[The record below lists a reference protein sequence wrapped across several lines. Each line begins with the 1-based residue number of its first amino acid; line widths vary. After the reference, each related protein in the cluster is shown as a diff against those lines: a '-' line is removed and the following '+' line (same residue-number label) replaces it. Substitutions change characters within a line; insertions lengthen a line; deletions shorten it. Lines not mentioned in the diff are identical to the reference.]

1 MDKLS
6 HIAQEALAAFPEI
19 REVRLFGSL
28 ARGDETGLSDIDLL
42 VITEREEP
50 NPIERVR
57 PYFFFFSQ
65 RLPLAM
71 DVLAIRPSEVED
83 FLPLLYDSLLLG
95 KREGDAQLSFRGERL
110 NLIHKTT
117 LLSRG

>member
-1 MDKLS
+1 MRRVKSCGSVKAISLNRTDLLDKLS

-28 ARGDETGLSDIDLL
+28 ARGDETGLSDLDLL

-57 PYFFFFSQ
+57 PYFSFFSQ

-71 DVLAIRPSEVED
+71 DVLAIRPSEVEN
-83 FLPLLYDSLLLG
+83 FSKLLSESILLG
-95 KREGDAQLSFRGERL
+95 KLDGC
-110 NLIHKTT
+110 
-117 LLSRG
+117 